1 MNRGIARYLL
11 VFLLCCAVV
20 GSIQAQQK
28 NCLPPPVALSSS
40 EPNIFT
46 EEQEV
51 YLGEAVAERIQKD
64 YAIIEDKAVVGYL
77 TAMGERLIR
86 YLPLKQTK
94 LQFFLV
100 DLADANAFVLPGG
113 RIYVSRKLVALAQNE
128 DELASV
134 ISHELGHLAAR
145 DTAIEVTRQFKLAL
159 GVTTVTDRRDI
170 FERYNQLIDNVMRKR
185 NVFKERDRE
194 KGQLAADQIGF
205 NALVSA
211 GYDPTAAANFWDRVN
226 EVKGKTGS
234 WFSDLFGTT
243 RPEQR
248 RLREM
253 LSAIASLRPGCVSDR
268 RATATPE
275 FKQWQASVVTY
286 TGPGR
291 TESLRHVAAKLELTP
306 PLRSDI
312 KHIKFSPDGKYL
324 LVQDESSINVLT
336 RDPFAVVFHIE
347 APDAFNAH
355 FTPDS
360 QTVLFHT
367 SNMRVEKWSVSEK
380 KLTDVREIVVNKGCL
395 QTQLA
400 PDGQYIAC
408 VTPAFDLR
416 LIEVNS
422 GKVLFEKKEF
432 FVPNYSEFVA
442 LLGDAVMLRIDG
454 IDLGLALLNM
464 SFSPNS
470 RYFAAGYYER
480 RGGGGETALVLQLP
494 SLAKVPLPVT
504 VKSAIANG
512 FTFMSDDRLVGIN
525 RENTQKSPLM
535 TFPEGKVLG
544 EYELWRKN
552 MVPAAHGDYL
562 IIRPV
567 RNYASGVM
575 DLNKKAIVKVNEKSA
590 LDVYDDQIVVE
601 MRNGEVGLYKME
613 GNKVLATAELPP
625 SSLTGLT
632 VNEISANGDYII
644 LSSKSRG
651 GVWDLR
657 TGKAVTYLR
666 GFNGGYVS
674 ADGFLYADFPKFQS
688 AERNVAK
695 LNLANGDIIPGKKLE
710 YPNSHLVGPYVIVIK
725 SAKLNTFLNYGND
738 VIVDVFEAATMKLL
752 WSKPYPKEAPH
763 AWIDYRNNTASL
775 AWDITDEAARDEIK
789 NDPVL
794 SQKLIRVK
802 EKEGDYLVKVLD
814 MHDGSELGKLLIETG
829 KGSFRL
835 RQVYA
840 SGDWVMVA
848 DSENRI
854 LLYSL
859 KSGEQKARVFGDY
872 ATVSPDG
879 KLLCVTNETGKMN
892 IYRLSDMQSLEQF
905 VFTSS
910 VSVVE
915 FTEDGKRLVVL
926 TSNQTAHVFDISSL

>member
-1 MNRGIARYLL
+1 MNGSVPRHLL
-11 VFLLCCAVV
+11 VLILCCACFT
-20 GSIQAQQK
+20 SIQAQQK
-28 NCLPPPVALSSS
+28 NCLPAPIAPNSS

-46 EEQEV
+46 EEQEL
-51 YLGEAVAERIQKD
+51 YLGEAIAERIQKD
-64 YAIIEDKAVVGYL
+64 YAIIEDKALVGYL
-77 TAMGERLIR
+77 NAMGERLLR
-86 YLPLKQTK
+86 HLPLKQTK

-100 DLADANAFVLPGG
+100 DLSDANAFVLPGG

-145 DTAIEVTRQFKLAL
+145 ETAIEVTRQFKLAL
-159 GVTTVTDRRDI
+159 GVNAVTDRRDI
-170 FERYNQLIDNVMRKR
+170 FERYNQLIDSVMRNR
-185 NVFKERDRE
+185 NVFKDRDRE
-194 KGQLAADQIGF
+194 KGQLVADQIGF

-211 GYDPTAAANFWDRVN
+211 GYDPKAAANFWDRAN

-234 WFSDLFGTT
+234 WVSDLFGKT
-243 RPEQR
+243 RPEQK

-253 LSAIASLRPGCVSDR
+253 LNALSSLPAGCVQQR
-268 RATATPE
+268 TATATPE
-275 FKQWQASVVTY
+275 FKQWQMDVVAY
-286 TGPGR
+286 TGSGR
-291 TESLRHVAAKLELTP
+291 NESLRHVAAKLELTP
-306 PLRSDI
+306 PLRNDI
-312 KHIKFSPDGKYL
+312 THIKFSPDGKYV

-336 RDPFAVVFHIE
+336 RDPFVVVLHID
-347 APDAFNAH
+347 APDAFNAY

-360 QTVLFHT
+360 QSVLFHT
-367 SNMRVEKWSVSEK
+367 GNMRVEKWSVAEK
-380 KLTDVREIVVNKGCL
+380 KLTEVREIVVNKGCF
-395 QTQLA
+395 QTRLS

-408 VTPAFDLR
+408 VTAGFDLR
-416 LIEVNS
+416 LIEVSS
-422 GKVLFEKKEF
+422 GKVVFEKKEF
-432 FVPNYSEFVA
+432 FIPNYSEFVA
-442 LLGDAVMLRIDG
+442 MFDDVVLLRMDG
-454 IDLGLALLNM
+454 LDLGLALLNM
-464 SFSPNS
+464 SFSPNG

-480 RGGGGETALVLQLP
+480 RSGGGETALVLQLP
-494 SLAKVPLPVT
+494 SLTKVALPNP
-504 VKSAIANG
+504 VKSVIANG
-512 FTFMSDDRLVGIN
+512 FAFMSEDRLVGIN

-575 DLNKKAIVKVNEKSA
+575 DLNKKKIVKLNDKSA
-590 LDVYDDQIVVE
+590 LDIYDDQIVVE
-601 MRNGEVGLYKME
+601 MRNGEVGLYQME

-632 VNEISANGDYII
+632 VNEISANGNYII

-657 TGKAVTYLR
+657 SGKAVTSLR
-666 GFNGGYVS
+666 GFNGGYIS
-674 ADGFLYADFPKFQS
+674 PDGFLYADFPKFENAQ
-688 AERNVAK
+688 RNVIK
-695 LNLANGDIIPGKKLE
+695 LNLANGEIVPGKTLE
-710 YPNSHLVGPYVIVIK
+710 YPNTHLVGPYLVIIK

-738 VIVDVFEAATMKLL
+738 VIVEVFEAATMKSL

-763 AWIDYRNNTASL
+763 AWIDYRQHTASL
-775 AWDITDEAARDEIK
+775 AWDITDEAAREEVK

-794 SQKLIRVK
+794 SQKLTRIK
-802 EKEGDYLVKVLD
+802 GKEGDYLIKVLD
-814 MHDGSELGKLLIETG
+814 MNDGSELGKLVIETG

-892 IYRLSDMQSLEQF
+892 IYRSADMQSIEQF
-905 VFTSS
+905 VFTSP

-915 FTEDGKRLVVL
+915 FTDDGKKLVVL